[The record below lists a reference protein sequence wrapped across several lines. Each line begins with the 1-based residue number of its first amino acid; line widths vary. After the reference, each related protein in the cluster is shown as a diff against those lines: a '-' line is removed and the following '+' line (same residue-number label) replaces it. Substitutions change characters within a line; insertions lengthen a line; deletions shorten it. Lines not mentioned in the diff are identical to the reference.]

1 MNRLHALLIAAVLTT
16 GCTANLQRPYV
27 ESMIATEKAIRAD
40 VKAGLYKPDARS
52 NATLDK
58 WTDANA
64 DALAALKA
72 QESK

>member
-1 MNRLHALLIAAVLTT
+1 MKRLLIVAVLLVTS

-58 WTDANA
+58 WTAANA
-64 DALAALKA
+64 DALAALNA
-72 QESK
+72 QEKSK